1 MSKINGDLLVQGFH
15 LNLKPEQ
22 LAVDPTLVALGATP
36 RIWGNSTDGKLKY
49 HNGTEI
55 VDLTALGLT
64 EEELTT
70 ALEEYVKTTDLP
82 APVDISGL
90 ATKVELTAAVAD
102 FATETQLTD
111 AVAPLATKVELT
123 TATQNLVS
131 QTVMQG
137 AIDNAL
143 AGLDFQADVLGL
155 ETDFVD
161 VAGRYIYV
169 DGSKFTT
176 GVAASVND
184 IVEVSATGEI
194 LSVAYDVS
202 AAGPGALSYNRAEQA
217 FFRWNDTNWAEF
229 GGLTAIT
236 NGNGLDKVGDVISVK
251 AADATI
257 VVDANGVK
265 VGDLSAT
272 YVTPA
277 AQALAI
283 ADFATDAELTAA
295 VADLVSETSLNAA
308 IADLATKTEV
318 TTAVAD
324 LVSDTELATTL
335 DLYLLKA
342 DAPEGGDISGL
353 ATKEELTAAVA
364 DLVSDTELATSL
376 DLYLLKAD
384 VPEGGDISGL
394 ATKEEL
400 GAVVARIEA
409 SEFQFTPQAAG
420 TTIEVVHNFGNKY
433 PIVQVVD
440 TDDTVIGVDE
450 IKFVDVNT
458 LTVKLAVA
466 GTPKVI
472 VQGLKAVV

>member
-1 MSKINGDLLVQGFH
+1 MSKINGDLLVRGFH

-22 LAVDPTLVALGATP
+22 LATDPTTEELGNSP
-36 RIWGNSTDGKLKY
+36 RIWGNSTDGSLKY
-49 HNGTEI
+49 FNGTELVNLSDI
-55 VDLTALGLT
+55 GLT
-64 EEELTT
+64 EAELTT

-90 ATKVELTAAVAD
+90 ATKTELTAAVAD
-102 FATETQLTD
+102 FATETQLAD
-111 AVAPLATKVELT
+111 AVAPLATKTELT

-137 AIDNAL
+137 AIDNAI

-155 ETDFVD
+155 ESDFVD

-184 IVEVSATGEI
+184 IVEVSATGEV

-202 AAGPGALSYNRAEQA
+202 AAGPGALAYNRAEQA
-217 FFRWNDTNWAEF
+217 FYRWNDTNWSEF

-236 NGNGLDKVGDVISVK
+236 NGNGLDKSGDVISVK

-265 VGDLSAT
+265 VGDLSAV

-277 AQALAI
+277 ALTTATAG
-283 ADFATDAELTAA
+283 FATDAELTAA
-295 VADLVSETSLNAA
+295 VADLVSETALTAA
-308 IADLATKTEV
+308 VADLATKAEV
-318 TTAVAD
+318 
-324 LVSDTELATTL
+324 
-335 DLYLLKA
+335 
-342 DAPEGGDISGL
+342 
-353 ATKEELTAAVA
+353 TAAVA
-364 DLVSDTELATSL
+364 DLVSDTELTTAL
-376 DLYLLKAD
+376 DLYLLKTD
-384 VPEGGDISGL
+384 VPEGGDVSAL

-400 GAVVARIEA
+400 AAVVTRIEA
-409 SEFQFTPQAAG
+409 SEFQFTPQEAG

-472 VQGLKAVV
+472 VQGLKAIV